1 MFKFIACV
9 WKAVV
14 EFFFGKKE
22 EATATARQEEPVA
35 EEVKQPETFCEHD
48 TVAFNAIVTAISN
61 NEERLLLKLRK
72 LVVMT
77 RQLTDE
83 EVTAM
88 NEFASRTDLDNKTV
102 IAFFVELL
110 GEENIDADIKAHV
123 ETDTFTNDCASKEV
137 SPEIKAQREELE
149 TAFLSAMKG
158 KDFAPA
164 LASSVAPSRVLTAEE
179 VAAVKDVISRIEEIG
194 DTMQILSAVELIIGE
209 ENMESNVYGVCA
221 QQQVRGDYK

>member
-1 MFKFIACV
+1 MFAFITTAARYV
-9 WKAVV
+9 ADRAMAAYNAVI

-22 EATATARQEEPVA
+22 EAPATEEPVDLKW
-35 EEVKQPETFCEHD
+35 E
-48 TVAFNAIVTAISN
+48 
-61 NEERLLLKLRK
+61 NEEAPSAPK
-72 LVVMT
+72 
-77 RQLTDE
+77 DP
-83 EVTAM
+83 EVEA
-88 NEFASRTDLDNKTV
+88 A
-102 IAFFVELL
+102 
-110 GEENIDADIKAHV
+110 
-123 ETDTFTNDCASKEV
+123 
-137 SPEIKAQREELE
+137 IKAQREELE

-194 DTMQILSAVELIIGE
+194 DTMQILSAVELVIGE